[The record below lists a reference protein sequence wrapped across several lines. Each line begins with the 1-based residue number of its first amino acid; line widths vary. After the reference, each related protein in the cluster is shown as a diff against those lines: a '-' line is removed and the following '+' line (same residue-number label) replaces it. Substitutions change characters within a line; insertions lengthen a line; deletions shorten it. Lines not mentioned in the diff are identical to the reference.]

1 MAVPQP
7 TASLNLHSFLGNSFS
22 ILDPP
27 RERPAGGCLEKL
39 CPEMPSERVPSQ
51 VQGAKVLGCPS
62 QESRTPEQL
71 AGLQAIPEG
80 NSRRETDVLVSV
92 RPAVP
97 VGEPLRGRGAVLP
110 RTDLISF
117 PLVLVCYFRL

>member
-1 MAVPQP
+1 
-7 TASLNLHSFLGNSFS
+7 
-22 ILDPP
+22 
-27 RERPAGGCLEKL
+27 
-39 CPEMPSERVPSQ
+39 MPSERVPSQ
-51 VQGAKVLGCPS
+51 VQGPKVLGCLSQERPNPRAVGSCS
-62 QESRTPEQL
+62 QES
-71 AGLQAIPEG
+71 GLQAIPEG
-80 NSRRETDVLVSV
+80 NCRRETDVLVSV